1 MIEGAGALGIWTKTL
16 KARSNL
22 HQTVMNKVLKSLE
35 TRDYVKAVKSVKFP
49 GRKMYMLFG
58 LSPGEEVTGGAWF
71 SDGELDLD
79 FVESI
84 TRIVVMAVKESS
96 WRQDPRKRQ
105 KLGGSGS
112 GSGGNG
118 KNVPS
123 SSVPATAGDAAVDSI
138 LEVDVAARH
147 PRLGPVTLRRHA
159 LLPPMR
165 PTPYPSTRE
174 ILAHIEATGIV
185 QGKDLALADLQH
197 LLDTLVFD
205 GRLERMDAPQRGDH
219 HARAHA
225 DDDDDD
231 HAAAANATAEPRYRW
246 VRRPD
251 VETEVEE
258 GDAGEAALAARRSGP
273 GNGWSDAPCSRCP
286 VFRLCEEDGPVNAR
300 TCGYFQEWLDA
311 C

>member
-35 TRDYVKAVKSVKFP
+35 ARDYVKAVKSVKFP

-58 LSPGEEVTGGAWF
+58 LSPGEEVTGGSWF
-71 SDGELDLD
+71 TDGELDLE

-84 TRIVVMAVKESS
+84 TRIVVMAVKEAS

-105 KLGGSGS
+105 KTGGGSG
-112 GSGGNG
+112 
-118 KNVPS
+118 KNVAS
-123 SSVPATAGDAAVDSI
+123 SSMPTTAGHPPADNA
-138 LEVDVAARH
+138 LELDVVAQH

-159 LLPPMR
+159 LLPPTR

-174 ILAHIEATGIV
+174 ILKHIEAAGIV

-205 GRLERMDAPQRGDH
+205 GRLERMDVPKRGGY
-219 HARAHA
+219 ARANDH
-225 DDDDDD
+225 DDDD
-231 HAAAANATAEPRYRW
+231 AAADAGVEPRYRW

-251 VETEVEE
+251 VETEAEE
-258 GDAGEAALAARRSGP
+258 GDGGEAALASRRSGP